1 MKSKKKSFF
10 KPKGAVW
17 HIYHMIL
24 AIELALVVAI
34 EFAEL
39 IMNL

>member
-24 AIELALVVAI
+24 AIELALVVLI
-34 EFAEL
+34 EFIEL
-39 IMNL
+39 MYLI

>member
-1 MKSKKKSFF
+1 LKKKSIF

-24 AIELALVVAI
+24 AIELAIVVLLEFI
-34 EFAEL
+34 EL
-39 IMNL
+39 MIVL